1 MSRSQIL
8 RTLTHGLCLGI
19 LGFGALPLQAADRL
33 LVRFSGL
40 EIPLDLQQLEAWA
53 RQPER
58 NAELGPWLNLL
69 DADTRRD
76 LQQLLL
82 QPLNLQSS
90 SIPLMMQ
97 SWAGRQLVLKLGTL
111 LRSPEGD
118 AGPLLLELLQQQG
131 QPTVVSLLRQARAP
145 RLELDLDALT
155 QLGEQ
160 LRTKLQRQKA
170 LLQQVR
176 SLSLP
181 PLLPPPERDAAFEQ
195 QQLVLAVPHRPQPL
209 ELSLWWPR
217 QATAPQR
224 WILLSHGLGGST
236 EQMRWLAEAL
246 VAQGWPVLAVEHP
259 SSDDD
264 AVRALIEGRQ
274 ALPGLE
280 TLPLRLQDL
289 QQVEAAV
296 RSRRIRF
303 GLLPPPPRLVLVG
316 HSLGALTS
324 LVWAGAEPQ
333 PGLQQRC
340 DQGLRS
346 IPVLDSSYL
355 LQCQLP
361 ELQLPE
367 LAPPPGLEALVLM
380 NSFGSLLWH
389 NSGLDAIQVPVLSIG
404 GSLDLITPP
413 HGEQWQPFMQ
423 LRDPR
428 SRLVLVEGGS
438 HFSAVGVSRDEALM
452 QLGSDL
458 VGKDPA
464 QVQRLLQQLL
474 IGYLNSL
481 SVDQP
486 PPVGVLRHGA
496 VRGFVLEQQQ
506 VQPLKI

>member
-1 MSRSQIL
+1 MV
-8 RTLTHGLCLGI
+8 GLGS
-19 LGFGALPLQAADRL
+19 LPLQAADRL

-40 EIPLDLQQLEAWA
+40 EIPLDLQQLEEWA
-53 RQPER
+53 AQPER
-58 NAELGPWLNLL
+58 NRELGPWLNLL
-69 DADTRRD
+69 DPDTRADFQR
-76 LQQLLL
+76 LLL
-82 QPLNLQSS
+82 QPLNLQTSS
-90 SIPLMMQ
+90 FPLLMQ

-131 QPTVVSLLRQARAP
+131 HPTVLSLLRQARTP

-160 LRTKLQRQKA
+160 LRGKLQRQKA

-176 SLSLP
+176 NLKLP
-181 PLLPPPERDAAFEQ
+181 LIPPSSPLEGSFEH
-195 QQLVLAVPHRPQPL
+195 QQLQLAAPHRAQPL
-209 ELSLWWPR
+209 ELSLWWPKYT
-217 QATAPQR
+217 TASKR

-236 EQMRWLAEAL
+236 EQMHWLAEAL

-289 QQVEAAV
+289 QLVEAAV
-296 RSRRIRF
+296 RSQRLRF
-303 GLLPPPPRLVLVG
+303 GSLPPPPRLVLVG

-324 LVWAGAEPQ
+324 LVWAGAQPQ
-333 PGLQQRC
+333 SGLKQRC
-340 DQGLRS
+340 DRGLRS

-355 LQCQLP
+355 LQCQLT
-361 ELQLPE
+361 ELNLPE
-367 LAPPPGLEALVLM
+367 AEPPQGLEAVLVM
-380 NSFGSLLWH
+380 NSFGSLLWDDD
-389 NSGLDAIQVPVLSIG
+389 GLEMIQVPVLSIG

-413 HGEQWQPFMQ
+413 HGEQWQPFTQ

-428 SRLVLVEGGS
+428 SRFVLVEGGS
-438 HFSAVGVSRDEALM
+438 HFSAVGVSRDDALM
-452 QLGSDL
+452 QLGADL
-458 VGKDPA
+458 VGKDPG
-464 QVQRLLQQLL
+464 QVQRLLLQLM

-481 SVDQP
+481 SVDQA
-486 PPVGVLRHGA
+486 PPVGVLRSGD
-496 VRGFVLEQQQ
+496 VRGFVLEQDQI
-506 VQPLKI
+506 QPLRI